1 MVKNSGFIADWRFS
15 LLLIALI
22 CNILFA
28 PLIADLDLGPSTGS
42 ISIEIAFTFLLIILV
57 FVVGHNKNLILLY
70 TTIAFSALIF
80 SWINILNPSA
90 FLSILSHLFSFT
102 ALTLAITLVIKES
115 LLSEDVTMDTIA
127 GSLCAYLLLGF
138 AFASIYALID
148 IVAPSSFI
156 SSIPGKEGLID
167 LASSDLDRIYF
178 SFVTLLTVG
187 YGDIVPASPP
197 AKLTTIIEG
206 FIGQVYLVVLIARL
220 VGMHVSQKTHQ
231 K

>member
-1 MVKNSGFIADWRFS
+1 MNNYGFIADWRFS
-15 LLLIALI
+15 LLLLALI

-28 PLIADLDLGPSTGS
+28 PLIADLDLGPTAGS
-42 ISIEIAFTFLLIILV
+42 ITIEIAFTFLLIILV
-57 FVVGHNKNLILLY
+57 FVVGHNKNVILLY
-70 TTIAFSALIF
+70 VTIAFSALVF
-80 SWINILNPSA
+80 SWLNLTNPS
-90 FLSILSHLFSFT
+90 FIFSILSHLFSFT
-102 ALTLAITLVIKES
+102 ALTLAIALVIKES
-115 LLSEDVTMDTIA
+115 LLSKEVTMDTIA

-148 IVAPSSFI
+148 IVAPASFI
-156 SSIPGKEGLID
+156 SSIPGKEGVID

-220 VGMHVSQKTHQ
+220 VGMHESQRSHH
-231 K
+231 

>member
-1 MVKNSGFIADWRFS
+1 MNQADFIANWRFS
-15 LLLIALI
+15 LLLLALI

-28 PLIADLDLGPSTGS
+28 PLIADLNLGATTSS
-42 ISIEIAFTFLLIILV
+42 ISIQLAFTFLLIILV

-70 TTIAFSALIF
+70 VTIAFSALIF
-80 SWINILNPSA
+80 SWIHITNPSHQIA
-90 FLSILSHLFSFT
+90 ILSHLFSFT
-102 ALTLAITLVIKES
+102 ALTVAITLVIKES
-115 LLSEDVTMDTIA
+115 MLSEDVTMDTIA

-148 IVAPSSFI
+148 IVAPTSFI
-156 SSIPGKEGLID
+156 SSIQGKEGLIN

-178 SFVTLLTVG
+178 SFVTLLTIG

-206 FIGQVYLVVLIARL
+206 FIGQVYLVVMIARL
-220 VGMHVSQKTHQ
+220 VGMHVSQNTKHS
-231 K
+231 

>member
-1 MVKNSGFIADWRFS
+1 MVKNTGFIADWRFS

-80 SWINILNPSA
+80 SWINILNPSL

-115 LLSEDVTMDTIA
+115 LLSEEVTMDTIA

-220 VGMHVSQKTHQ
+220 VGMHVSQKSHH

>member
-1 MVKNSGFIADWRFS
+1 MNNAGFIADWRFS
-15 LLLIALI
+15 LLLVALV

-28 PLIADLDLGPSTGS
+28 PLIADLNLGPTAGS
-42 ISIEIAFTFLLIILV
+42 ISIQIAFTFLLMILV

-70 TTIAFSALIF
+70 LTIAFSALIF
-80 SWINILNPSA
+80 SWIHITDPSYII
-90 FLSILSHLFSFT
+90 SILSHLFSFT

-115 LLSEDVTMDTIA
+115 MMSECVTMDTIA

-156 SSIPGKEGLID
+156 SSIQGKEGLIN

-178 SFVTLLTVG
+178 SFITLLTVG
-187 YGDIVPASPP
+187 YGDIVPASPS

-206 FIGQVYLVVLIARL
+206 FIGQVYLVVMIARL
-220 VGMHVSQKTHQ
+220 VGMHVSQNT
-231 K
+231 

>member
-1 MVKNSGFIADWRFS
+1 MNSSGFIADWRFS
-15 LLLIALI
+15 LLLLALI

-28 PLIADLDLGPSTGS
+28 PLIADLDLGPTAGS
-42 ISIEIAFTFLLIILV
+42 ITIEIAFTFLLIILV
-57 FVVGHNKNLILLY
+57 FVVGHNKNVILLY
-70 TTIAFSALIF
+70 VTIAFSALVF
-80 SWINILNPSA
+80 SWLNLSNPS
-90 FLSILSHLFSFT
+90 FIFSILSPLFSFT
-102 ALTLAITLVIKES
+102 ALTLAIALVIKES
-115 LLSEDVTMDTIA
+115 LLSKEVTMDTIA

-148 IVAPSSFI
+148 IVAPASFI
-156 SSIPGKEGLID
+156 SSIPGKEGVID

-220 VGMHVSQKTHQ
+220 VGMHVSQRSHH
-231 K
+231 

>member
-1 MVKNSGFIADWRFS
+1 MNNYGFIADWRFS
-15 LLLIALI
+15 LLLLALI

-28 PLIADLDLGPSTGS
+28 PLIADLDLGPTAGS
-42 ISIEIAFTFLLIILV
+42 ITIEIAFTFLLIILV
-57 FVVGHNKNLILLY
+57 FVVGHNKNVILLY
-70 TTIAFSALIF
+70 VTIAFSALVF
-80 SWINILNPSA
+80 SWLNITNPS
-90 FLSILSHLFSFT
+90 FIFSILSHLFSFT

-115 LLSEDVTMDTIA
+115 LLSKDVTMDTIA

-148 IVAPSSFI
+148 IVAPASFI

-220 VGMHVSQKTHQ
+220 VGMHVSQKSNH
-231 K
+231 

>member
-156 SSIPGKEGLID
+156 SFPSIMNTSKHKN
-167 LASSDLDRIYF
+167 Y
-178 SFVTLLTVG
+178 TLSLREKKV
-187 YGDIVPASPP
+187 
-197 AKLTTIIEG
+197 KFFFQLH
-206 FIGQVYLVVLIARL
+206 L
-220 VGMHVSQKTHQ
+220 SQSISQTANPR
-231 K
+231 

>member
-1 MVKNSGFIADWRFS
+1 MKNAGFIADWRFS

-115 LLSEDVTMDTIA
+115 LLSEEVTMDTIA

-197 AKLTTIIEG
+197 AKLTSIIEG

>member
-1 MVKNSGFIADWRFS
+1 MVKNAGFIADWRFS

>member
-1 MVKNSGFIADWRFS
+1 MKNSGFIADWRFS

-115 LLSEDVTMDTIA
+115 LLSEEVTMDTIA

>member
-1 MVKNSGFIADWRFS
+1 MNNYGFIADWRFS
-15 LLLIALI
+15 LLLLALI

-28 PLIADLDLGPSTGS
+28 PLIADLDLGPTAGS
-42 ISIEIAFTFLLIILV
+42 ITIEIAFTFLLIILV
-57 FVVGHNKNLILLY
+57 FVVGHNKNVILLY
-70 TTIAFSALIF
+70 VTIAFSALVF
-80 SWINILNPSA
+80 SWLNITNPS
-90 FLSILSHLFSFT
+90 FIFSILSHLFSFT

-115 LLSEDVTMDTIA
+115 LLSKEVTMDTIA

-148 IVAPSSFI
+148 IVAPASFI

-220 VGMHVSQKTHQ
+220 VGMHVTQKSHH
-231 K
+231 

>member
-1 MVKNSGFIADWRFS
+1 MVKNAGFIADWRFS

-115 LLSEDVTMDTIA
+115 LLSEEVTMDTIA

>member
-1 MVKNSGFIADWRFS
+1 MNNYGFIADWRFS
-15 LLLIALI
+15 LLLLALI

-28 PLIADLDLGPSTGS
+28 PLIADLDLGPTAGS
-42 ISIEIAFTFLLIILV
+42 ITIEIAFTFLLIILV
-57 FVVGHNKNLILLY
+57 FVVGHNKNVILLY
-70 TTIAFSALIF
+70 VTIAFSALVF
-80 SWINILNPSA
+80 SWLNITNPS
-90 FLSILSHLFSFT
+90 FIFSILSHLFSFT

-115 LLSEDVTMDTIA
+115 LLSKEVTMDTIA

-148 IVAPSSFI
+148 IVAPASFI

-220 VGMHVSQKTHQ
+220 VGMHVSQKSHH
-231 K
+231 

>member
-1 MVKNSGFIADWRFS
+1 MKNTGFIADWRFS

-80 SWINILNPSA
+80 SWINILNPSL

-115 LLSEDVTMDTIA
+115 LLSEEVTMDTIA

-220 VGMHVSQKTHQ
+220 VGMHVSQKSHH